1 MAASEAQR
9 PLIYAAF
16 GDKNFVNEFADV
28 HEFLNRQNAVV
39 GDLYHYIHNYLP
51 QHTSEELFDYILR
64 HPIDPNKL

>member
-51 QHTSEELFDYILR
+51 RHTREPLFDYILR